1 MSVSNCDACGQ
12 SYVVSHL
19 GDTGICRLCEV
30 REDAIRNMIADEMRV
45 ILKDYEQT
53 VLNRIR
59 NIIHNT

>member
-1 MSVSNCDACGQ
+1 MSVANCDACGQ
-12 SYVVSHL
+12 SYVISHL

-45 ILKDYEQT
+45 ILKDYEQV

-59 NIIHNT
+59 NALR

>member
-1 MSVSNCDACGQ
+1 M
-12 SYVVSHL
+12 